1 MLMQD
6 EMAGLGRRLLA
17 VVIDMLMLKLLD
29 LPLSRILREVTP
41 SPIAALVL
49 EYGITLVYCTIFL
62 ARRGQTPGKIMTS
75 LRVISVDGGAIG
87 RARAFVRSTVK
98 WTPVFA
104 ILIVLSVLNPYA
116 EPHQVA
122 LGAGRVLTPPP
133 DFDARGLHLWSVVLY
148 SGLSARPCA
157 RLDHA
162 PSSGPAGAA
171 RSGVRHSGDASR
183 VIGRIAESD
192 WASIETI

>member
-62 ARRGQTPGKIMTS
+62 ARRD
-75 LRVISVDGGAIG
+75 R
-87 RARAFVRSTVK
+87 RR
-98 WTPVFA
+98 
-104 ILIVLSVLNPYA
+104 
-116 EPHQVA
+116 E
-122 LGAGRVLTPPP
+122 
-133 DFDARGLHLWSVVLY
+133 
-148 SGLSARPCA
+148 
-157 RLDHA
+157 RL
-162 PSSGPAGAA
+162 
-171 RSGVRHSGDASR
+171 
-183 VIGRIAESD
+183 
-192 WASIETI
+192 

>member
-29 LPLSRILREVTP
+29 LPLSRTLREVTP

-49 EYGITLVYCTIFL
+49 EYGITLIYCTIFL

-75 LRVISVDGGAIG
+75 LRVISVDGGPLG
-87 RARAFVRSTVK
+87 RARAFVRSAVK
-98 WTPVFA
+98 WTPFFA

-133 DFDARGLHLWSVVLY
+133 EFDAEGLHLWRIVLY
-148 SGLSARPCA
+148 SGSLLGLALVWITRRHPDRQA
-157 RLDHA
+157 LHDRV
-162 PSSGPAGAA
+162 SGTL
-171 RSGVRHSGDASR
+171 VMR
-183 VIGRIAESD
+183 VE
-192 WASIETI
+192 

>member
-29 LPLSRILREVTP
+29 LPLSRTLREVTP
-41 SPIAALVL
+41 SPIAALLL
-49 EYGITLVYCTIFL
+49 EYGITLVYCTLFL

-75 LRVISVDGGAIG
+75 LRVISVDGGAMG
-87 RARAFVRSTVK
+87 RPRAFVRATVK
-98 WTPVFA
+98 WTPFFA
-104 ILIVLSVLNPYA
+104 VLIVLSVLNPYA

-133 DFDARGLHLWSVVLY
+133 DFDAEGQHLWSAVLY
-148 SGLSARPCA
+148 SGALLGLVLVWITRRHPDRQALHDRV
-157 RLDHA
+157 
-162 PSSGPAGAA
+162 SGTL
-171 RSGVRHSGDASR
+171 VTR
-183 VIGRIAESD
+183 VG
-192 WASIETI
+192 